1 MRKFVSLILSS
12 LIVLA
17 TAAPGLA
24 SESASEPG
32 KRAAKPIRDK
42 WALIVGISEFKNKSI
57 PSLKFA
63 SKDARDFYDY
73 LIKEANFAPD
83 HVRLLVD
90 QKATRRRVMS
100 ELGSKFLAPLARPDD
115 LVVLFFS
122 THGSPSSM
130 DLRGDNYLVAY
141 DSDPDD
147 LYVSGIEMKK
157 IIESIS
163 DRVFTNR
170 VLLVLDACHSGAI
183 KPDAKG
189 LKRTANF
196 NAEELAQGSG
206 QLVICSSLPDEQ
218 SWESRRFKNGVFTKR
233 LLEGLKTNGTYTK
246 LGEAF
251 ERVRGSV
258 QNEVRED
265 RKGARQ
271 TPVLHSAWDGDDLI
285 LAARPFDPQTIPEA
299 VVEDLEADSTALNTG
314 SAQAKLP
321 ESNNPSD
328 SPAGEKAAGG
338 SLLVDKTYF
347 AEEGD
352 PKNLI
357 KSYTVAIRND
367 PKDPELFYRRGCAF
381 IQLGDWMR
389 ALNDF
394 CDAQMN
400 TPNKAHF
407 YIGRAY
413 VYHKLNRP
421 IDARSDLKDAQFYDK
436 KLPAQISFGD

>member
-1 MRKFVSLILSS
+1 MNKFVHLILST

-17 TAAPGLA
+17 AAAPGLA
-24 SESASEPG
+24 AESESEPG

-63 SKDARDFYDY
+63 SKDARDFYNY

-83 HVRLLVD
+83 HVRLLTD
-90 QKATRRRVMS
+90 KKATRRRVMS

-189 LKRTANF
+189 LKRSANF

-206 QLVICSSLPDEQ
+206 QLVICSSMPDEQ
-218 SWESRRFKNGVFTKR
+218 SWESRRFKNGVFTRR
-233 LLEGLKTNGTYTK
+233 LLEGLKSNGTYTR

-251 ERVRGSV
+251 EEVKGSV

-271 TPVLHSAWDGDDLI
+271 TPVLHSAWDGEDLI
-285 LAARPFDPQTIPEA
+285 LAARPFDPQSIPGA
-299 VVEDLEADSTALNTG
+299 VAEDLEPDSTAINTE
-314 SAQAKLP
+314 SAAENSPNSLP
-321 ESNNPSD
+321 D
-328 SPAGEKAAGG
+328 SPAGEKTAGG
-338 SLLVDKTYF
+338 SLIVDKSYF

-436 KLPAQISFGD
+436 KLPPQISFGD